1 MKFSEQMLLITKGYS
16 KKEIQELKDMEAEEL
31 KAAMQEEAPEEETVK
46 EEAKHNEEPDYK
58 KLYEELLMSE
68 EGLRQTLNK
77 KIYIGQKIDFDHDM
91 FVRQLEELRLLAD
104 DCTGNFA
111 EIEQKVMEIV
121 PTFKRSPL
129 SCVHYDVPVNGVPA
143 L

>member
-1 MKFSEQMLLITKGYS
+1 MKNVITYGTYDLLHQGHVNLLSRAKALGDYLIVGVTNDSFDRDRGKLNVRNNVLERVEAVKATGYADQVII
-16 KKEIQELKDMEAEEL
+16 ED
-31 KAAMQEEAPEEETVK
+31 
-46 EEAKHNEEPDYK
+46 
-58 KLYEELLMSE
+58 
-68 EGLRQTLNK
+68 
-77 KIYIGQKIDFDHDM
+77 YIGQKIDFDHDT

>member
-1 MKFSEQMLLITKGYS
+1 
-16 KKEIQELKDMEAEEL
+16 
-31 KAAMQEEAPEEETVK
+31 
-46 EEAKHNEEPDYK
+46 
-58 KLYEELLMSE
+58 MSE

-77 KIYIGQKIDFDHDM
+77 KIYIGQKIDFDHDT

-111 EIEQKVMEIV
+111 EIERKVMEIV
-121 PTFKRSPL
+121 PTFKRNPL